1 MALNRYASLALHTA
15 GIYAFFIVFGVFGE
29 KIATGTY
36 AGRRYKSILF
46 PILPQS
52 FGGILFGRY
61 MMRRYYMGKNGG
73 KMCKR
78 LMLNYV
84 CLALLSILSLSLGI
98 LSLKYLSYP
107 TLVIAKSC
115 KLVPIALINIL
126 VYRRRMSYR
135 KCLSLCLVSVCVV
148 LFSLLDGSKRSGSG
162 TSVLGGMIL
171 VLSLAADGFINSQ
184 QDYAFAEFKVS
195 PFDMM
200 YYTNVFRFLI
210 ALVLALKYNSIWYT
224 IEFVR
229 AAPAMG
235 TDLLLHSTF
244 NVIGQSV
251 VYSMVQK
258 HGSLNLTMVNVTR
271 KMLSIFVSLVVFGHT
286 VSRMQIA
293 CVVGVVASIG
303 LEIIEPKSKKQSTEE
318 KEKNE

>member
-1 MALNRYASLALHTA
+1 
-15 GIYAFFIVFGVFGE
+15 
-29 KIATGTY
+29 
-36 AGRRYKSILF
+36 
-46 PILPQS
+46 
-52 FGGILFGRY
+52 
-61 MMRRYYMGKNGG
+61 MGKNGG

-84 CLALLSILSLSLGI
+84 CLALLSIASLSLGI

-126 VYRRRMSYR
+126 VYRRKMGYR
-135 KCLSLCLVSVCVV
+135 KCLSLCLISVCVV

-162 TSVLGGMIL
+162 TSVLGGIIL

-184 QDYAFAEFKVS
+184 QDYVFAEFKVS

-235 TDLLLHSTF
+235 TDLLLHSAF

-286 VSRMQIA
+286 VNRMQIA

-303 LEIIEPKSKKQSTEE
+303 LEIIEPKTKKQSTEE
-318 KEKNE
+318 KDKNE